1 MSKLKDALEAATPAL
16 ERELSRIQDLIE
28 AWGRDGT
35 ISPSTARD
43 QLDRLKDGYENVT
56 LMRNVSDA
64 LEFCEDNDDDISRV
78 ESQDD
83 RYGTYFRAQA
93 YRLSEYISG
102 SNWGANELESRASDV
117 QDSTS
122 LSEERVTSFI
132 SVFLVSGPVP
142 PSSALQR
149 ELRRALENESDYTRS
164 PEQLLWDMAEGSAG
178 GEDEDDTRLFCR
190 FFDFKTTFDG
200 FETGGVVPWPGDV
213 DVYPWYIGG
222 TFIDGEYDYD
232 DPNNNFVSVALNQLG
247 DLREEYRDAFRSGL
261 GEDEEVELKEYIK
274 QKARPI
280 MDRVVDEA
288 HEKYGAYRD
297 SVIAS
302 VQKKR
307 DEYDLSDD
315 VVSAFSDYVKRTIG
329 TLIKSVENVFSEETQ
344 FQGDGDWGVLRAY

>member
-1 MSKLKDALEAATPAL
+1 MSKLKDALESATPAL

-28 AWGRDGT
+28 EWERHGAVD
-35 ISPSTARD
+35 STARD
-43 QLDRLKDGYENVT
+43 QLDRLKRGYENSIVT
-56 LMRNVSDA
+56 QRVSGA
-64 LEFCEDNDDDISRV
+64 LKFCEDNDDDISRI
-78 ESQDD
+78 ESQDN
-83 RYGTYFRAQA
+83 RYGTYFSVLAMRIN
-93 YRLSEYISG
+93 EYIS
-102 SNWGANELESRASDV
+102 SLRPDVTELESNVSNVHDSASLRDKNV
-117 QDSTS
+117 A
-122 LSEERVTSFI
+122 RFI
-132 SVFLVSGPVP
+132 SVLITEGPVP
-142 PSSALQR
+142 PSNELQR
-149 ELRRALENESDYTRS
+149 KLRRALESEASYTRS
-164 PEQLLWDMAEGSAG
+164 PEQLLQDMTEGSAG

-190 FFDFKTTFDG
+190 LFDFKTTLDG
-200 FETGGVVPWPGDV
+200 FETGSVVPWPGDL
-213 DVYPWYIGG
+213 DVCPWYIGG
-222 TFIDGEYDYD
+222 MFVDGEYDYD
-232 DPNNNFVSVALNQLG
+232 DPNNFVNVALNQLG